1 MKKMVLIL
9 LAGLLFLFTGC
20 AILKNLRA
28 GFSPTSEESFVKS
41 FNDRVI
47 KTSEGEFAIFS
58 IKLTQDIY
66 EDKLEGIIKNNTRRN
81 YNNTVFTLKL
91 SDGRYRNYKT
101 SIGKD
106 QEIKF
111 SLLFEK
117 EVGDNEDIKNV
128 DFEFIDGEYKID
140 YDFLMLKPLVNKNLQ
155 FSDNT
160 LDISFYI
167 GTRDII
173 FNIANKTQNPI
184 KLNWDNFSFVDTE
197 SRAHRL
203 IHSSVKLIDAEKQQ
217 ATTIIPP
224 FANIKENVYPPD
236 YLDRRDSN
244 WIYNPILPDDSSIKY
259 PVVGKTVSFFMPI
272 EINGVVKNYNFVFKI
287 IGEK

>member
-20 AILKNLRA
+20 TILKNLRA
-28 GFSPTSEESFVKS
+28 GFSPTSEESFIKS

-58 IKLTQDIY
+58 IRLTQDIY

-117 EVGDNEDIKNV
+117 EEGNNEDIKNV
-128 DFEFIDGEYKID
+128 DFEFIDGEYRID

-155 FSDNT
+155 YSDST

-167 GTRDII
+167 GTRDIL

-203 IHSSVKLIDAEKQQ
+203 IHSSVKLIDSEKQQ
-217 ATTIIPP
+217 TTTIIPP
-224 FANIKENVYPPD
+224 FASIQENVYSPD
-236 YLDRRDSN
+236 YIDRRGSD
-244 WIYNPILPDDSSIKY
+244 WIYNPLFPDNSFIKSS
-259 PVVGKTVSFFMPI
+259 VVGKTFSFFMPI